1 MGERYKETYK
11 YLNYVE
17 NLLIL
22 SSAHEVYVSIFSL
35 TSLFCVLNGVASS
48 TVGLKNS
55 AFSAGIKTFKSFIK
69 KKKEKHYE
77 IVFLGKAKLNSIEIL
92 ISKSFIIDSYIIPG
106 KFVSVNNVLR
116 GYNAMREEAKTSVE
130 HYINAVDI
138 SRKTQE
144 RNRIEILVDNDGILQ
159 LTEIYAEE

>member
-1 MGERYKETYK
+1 MGGRYKGTCK

-22 SSAHEVYVSIFSL
+22 SSAHDVYVSIFSL

-48 TVGLKNS
+48 AVGLKNS
-55 AFSAGIKTFKSFIK
+55 SFSPGIKTFKSFIK

-92 ISKSFIIDSYIIPG
+92 IPKSFIIGSYIIPG

-116 GYNAMREEAKTSVE
+116 GDNAMREEAKTSVE

-138 SRKTQE
+138 SQKT
-144 RNRIEILVDNDGILQ
+144 
-159 LTEIYAEE
+159 

>member
-1 MGERYKETYK
+1 MGERYKGTCK

-22 SSAHEVYVSIFSL
+22 SSAHDVYVSIFSL

-48 TVGLKNS
+48 AVGLKNS
-55 AFSAGIKTFKSFIK
+55 AFSPRIKTFKSFIK

-77 IVFLGKAKLNSIEIL
+77 IVFLGKAKLNSIGIL

-138 SRKTQE
+138 SRKM
-144 RNRIEILVDNDGILQ
+144 
-159 LTEIYAEE
+159 